1 MDIYLDI
8 DTYIITQMLHAG
20 MQMNHA
26 RMMTKIAEISSY
38 LVLHFIVM
46 HIVNMIILIPIYISL
61 QR

>member
-8 DTYIITQMLHAG
+8 DTYIVTQMLHAG
-20 MQMNHA
+20 MQMNHS
-26 RMMTKIAEISSY
+26 RMMTQITEISSH

-46 HIVNMIILIPIYISL
+46 HIVNMIILIPIYIPL